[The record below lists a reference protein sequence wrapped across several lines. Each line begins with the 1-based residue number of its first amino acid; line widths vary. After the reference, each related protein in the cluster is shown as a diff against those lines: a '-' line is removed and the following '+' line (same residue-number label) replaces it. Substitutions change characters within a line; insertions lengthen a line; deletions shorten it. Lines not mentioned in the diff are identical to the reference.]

1 MVISFYSNYGEKI
14 ENSINSLVYSL
25 NFCLKYNKK
34 VVFLNTESSG
44 LEVEK
49 ILIGDKIVDLL
60 NYDIG
65 ILPIFRL
72 MNNNILN
79 IEEVENYTV
88 PILQKY
94 QIDLLTFIS
103 KDKKNNSKLNFD
115 NIEKYI
121 NTIEILQKIYDVVII
136 DINSKKID
144 ENVKKIFNL
153 SNLIIFST
161 NQNVFNIEKIKKIGN
176 DNLDNNF
183 IINILNYDSNN
194 NLTKF
199 NIQLKYRLKKIIITP
214 YNVELLN
221 AINNFKIVNYLLKNL
236 NNKKNSFIKQI
247 DENSNIIL
255 KKLLN

>member
-49 ILIGDKIVDLL
+49 ILIGDEIVDLL